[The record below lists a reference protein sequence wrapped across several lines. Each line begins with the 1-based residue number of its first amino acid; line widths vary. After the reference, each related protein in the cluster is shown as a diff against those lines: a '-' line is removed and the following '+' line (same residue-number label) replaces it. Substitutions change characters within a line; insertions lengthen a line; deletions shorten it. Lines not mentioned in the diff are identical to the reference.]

1 MNIDIFITEENKI
14 VFVCDIATERL
25 LKAQEVTCFNTLIV
39 CLEPSDDIHFIR
51 KHADKA
57 PKQCKFRRKNGLSFE
72 EDMLRDESSA

>member
-14 VFVCDIATERL
+14 VIVCDIAIERL
-25 LKAQEVTCFNTLIV
+25 LKAPEVTCFHILIV

-57 PKQCKFRRKNGLSFE
+57 PKQCKFRRKDGLSFE